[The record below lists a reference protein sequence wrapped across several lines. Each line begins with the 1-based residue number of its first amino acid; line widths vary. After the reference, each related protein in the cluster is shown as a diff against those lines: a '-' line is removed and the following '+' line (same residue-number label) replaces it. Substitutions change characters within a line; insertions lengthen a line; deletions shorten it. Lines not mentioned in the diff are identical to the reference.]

1 MSRCFLDRPALP
13 ALLLTAAAAL
23 GCSAAED
30 GAPVP
35 GPPPLGMILRQ
46 DGVVY
51 AGAAIV
57 DITPTINETYTD
69 LDDDSEFD
77 GCLDN
82 PQGGTAECPEP
93 FDDAN
98 HNGWFDAVWMGG
110 FGPLRP
116 ALGVSDPIST
126 RALVIAQDGGY
137 LVFVV
142 MDLVG
147 LGSPRIY
154 AARDQLAAQGL
165 DPGRLIV
172 ASTHNHQGP
181 DTMGLWGDPYD
192 MSNPVTGIRESYQQL
207 VTGSIEQAVR
217 EAAGAMQAVTLK
229 VGAQAMRE
237 RSPHFNGSVFGGDNP
252 TAKMHGMINDIR
264 DPVIAS
270 DELIVLQGVRPD
282 GSAVFTWTI
291 WAGHPEVW
299 GGNNTAI
306 SADWPGVMRPL
317 LEHEYGGVAIHSPE
331 CLGGMQSALGGDLP
345 LVDEDGTHRFQICSP
360 QEVEDPGD
368 AGCYG
373 RKPGAERRDKD
384 GNPVPQW
391 AEHHSHE
398 FVVSHGH
405 HIAEAAIDV
414 LAGAKTYPAAP
425 LAVAAEPFYVPLHN
439 IAYNLLGKSGIFD
452 LGIEDA
458 VTDDAL
464 CPELSVAVPG
474 CIPVRA
480 FRLQLGPLGL
490 VTAPAEI
497 LPELVHGFPDSDPR
511 WHKESSQLAARG
523 SAAGS
528 AFFPQHDPKCNEQK
542 SFEPCR
548 HTDKE
553 GECDCLSLHA
563 FPYALS
569 FDASV
574 PPVLDLLGT
583 EYRAALSMV
592 DSYMSYMIPEPDF
605 NLSVSLLSEHDGDH
619 YEDTVSPS
627 YLFAT
632 RWQEAQRKI
641 AERWGK

>member
-1 MSRCFLDRPALP
+1 MCRPPLLRLAPLAVLLP
-13 ALLLTAAAAL
+13 CAAVL
-23 GCSAAED
+23 GCSEDQAAAP
-30 GAPVP
+30 APV
-35 GPPPLGMILRQ
+35 PPPLGMILKP

-51 AGAAIV
+51 AGAAAV
-57 DITPTINETYTD
+57 DITPAIDETYTD
-69 LDDDSEFD
+69 LDGDSEFD
-77 GCLDN
+77 GCLDR
-82 PQGGTAECPEP
+82 PQGGTEQCPEP

-98 HNGWFDAVWMGG
+98 GNDWFDAVWMGG

-116 ALGVSDPIST
+116 ALSVSDPIST
-126 RALVIAQDGGY
+126 RALVVAQDGRY

-154 AARDQLAAQGL
+154 AARDKLAADGL

-192 MSNPVTGIRESYQQL
+192 MANPVSGIRESYQQL
-207 VTGSIEQAVR
+207 VTGSIERAVR
-217 EAAGAMQAVTLK
+217 EAARAMEPVTLK

-237 RSPHFNGSVFGGDNP
+237 RSPHYNGSLFGGDNP
-252 TAKMHGMINDIR
+252 SAKMHGMINDIR

-270 DELIVLQGVRPD
+270 DELLVLQGVRPD

-317 LEHEYGGVAIHSPE
+317 LEEQYGGIAIHSPE

-345 LVDEDGTHRFQICSP
+345 LVDDDGTHRFQICSP
-360 QEVEDPGD
+360 QAVADPSD

-373 RKPGAERRDKD
+373 HQPGEERRDEHGD
-384 GNPVPQW
+384 PVPQW
-391 AEHHSHE
+391 AEHDSRE

-405 HIAEAAIDV
+405 HLAAAASDV
-414 LAGAKTYPAAP
+414 LAAAQTYPAAP
-425 LAVAAEPFYVPLHN
+425 LAAAAETIYVPLDN
-439 IAYNLLGKSGIFD
+439 IVYNLLGKSGIFD

-458 VTDDAL
+458 VQDETL

-474 CIPVRA
+474 CIAVRV
-480 FRLQLGPLGL
+480 FRLQLGPVGL
-490 VTAPAEI
+490 ITAPAEI
-497 LPELVHGFPDSDPR
+497 LPELAHGLPASDPR
-511 WHKESSQLAARG
+511 WDKESSELAARG
-523 SAAGS
+523 SEAGS
-528 AFFPQHDPKCNEQK
+528 TFFPQHDPKCNDQK

-548 HTDKE
+548 HTDQK

-563 FPYALS
+563 FPYVLS
-569 FDASV
+569 FDPSV
-574 PPVLDLLGT
+574 PPLLDLLGT
-583 EYRAALSMV
+583 EYRVALSMV

-605 NLSVSLLSEHDGDH
+605 NLSVSLLSERDGDH

-627 YLFAT
+627 SVFAT
-632 RWQEAQRKI
+632 RWQQAQHKI